1 MEMIG
6 SVLMGRRGEVE
17 MKCWDCP
24 HFKIQYEP
32 IRANGGGCWDLGRA
46 KCNKYDLIVDFPDHR
61 KLKKLQCVMDAQ
73 RLVEKGTK
81 NDSL

>member
-1 MEMIG
+1 
-6 SVLMGRRGEVE
+6 
-17 MKCWDCP
+17 MKCLDCP

-32 IRANGGGCWDLGRA
+32 IRANGGGCWNLGRA

-73 RLVEKGTK
+73 RLVQSEEGTT
-81 NDSL
+81 NDSTADEHS